1 MEQNYKL
8 TIAYDGTRFFGWERQ
23 PDKDT
28 IQGKL
33 EAVLGTLQGHPV
45 NVIGAGRTDAG
56 VHARAM
62 TASVVLDVTETPDA
76 IRDYLN
82 RYLPD
87 AIAVREVK
95 EAAPRFHARYNALG
109 KTYRYTCHTGPV
121 KPVFD
126 RKYVTLLD
134 YDPDV
139 EKMRQAAAYLLGEN
153 DFASFC
159 GNPRMK
165 KSTVRLVDHI
175 AIERRKDRVVFTF
188 HGTGFLQTSPR
199 DRKAFAAGNN
209 GSDSHA
215 VLGDRS
221 GLVGADHT
229 GTAQCFHTV
238 QPVHQCPVLHHAA
251 DCQSKGNGDGGRQ
264 PLRNGS
270 NGNGNAGHEH
280 VENRL
285 APQYTGKEHG
295 SAYAKAQ
302 QSHDFSKSGKAF
314 LKRCHFLPDLLQHGG
329 DLSHLGACAGGNDH
343 CFGTAPQNCR
353 AGVDD
358 VVLMQVV
365 SGVGRV
371 ACLFGNCFGFA
382 GENGLVHRQPCRL
395 YQCTVRRNIVAGFQ
409 PHQVTADQF
418 PCRNG
423 LPLAVPT
430 RRGGGSRQIAE

>member
-1 MEQNYKL
+1 MEQNYRL
-8 TIAYDGTRFFGWERQ
+8 TIAYDGSRFFGWERQ

-33 EAVLGTLQGHPV
+33 EAVLGTLQGYPV

-76 IRDYLN
+76 LRDYLN

-121 KPVFD
+121 KPVFG

-188 HGTGFLQTSPR
+188 HGTGFLQNMVRIMVGTLLEVGRGYWTPEQVRDILSAK
-199 DRKAFAAGNN
+199 DRKQAG
-209 GSDSHA
+209 
-215 VLGDRS
+215 
-221 GLVGADHT
+221 
-229 GTAQCFHTV
+229 
-238 QPVHQCPVLHHAA
+238 P
-251 DCQSKGNGDGGRQ
+251 
-264 PLRNGS
+264 
-270 NGNGNAGHEH
+270 
-280 VENRL
+280 
-285 APQYTGKEHG
+285 
-295 SAYAKAQ
+295 
-302 QSHDFSKSGKAF
+302 
-314 LKRCHFLPDLLQHGG
+314 
-329 DLSHLGACAGGNDH
+329 
-343 CFGTAPQNCR
+343 TAPPEGLCLMK
-353 AGVDD
+353 VD
-358 VVLMQVV
+358 
-365 SGVGRV
+365 
-371 ACLFGNCFGFA
+371 
-382 GENGLVHRQPCRL
+382 
-395 YQCTVRRNIVAGFQ
+395 Y
-409 PHQVTADQF
+409 
-418 PCRNG
+418 
-423 LPLAVPT
+423 
-430 RRGGGSRQIAE
+430 